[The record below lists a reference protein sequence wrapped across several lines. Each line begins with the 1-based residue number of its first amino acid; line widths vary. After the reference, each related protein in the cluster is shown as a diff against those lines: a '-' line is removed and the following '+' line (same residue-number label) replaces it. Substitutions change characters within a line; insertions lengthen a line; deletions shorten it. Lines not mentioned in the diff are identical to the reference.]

1 MLFDLLSVNCSVYL
15 DFKPPILFRYI
26 TLLYEMSHQDD
37 LDPNVVG
44 FEFVKEGADWL
55 AIFNPKVPRQMD
67 VKLAHK
73 FTCEKC
79 V

>member
-1 MLFDLLSVNCSVYL
+1 
-15 DFKPPILFRYI
+15 
-26 TLLYEMSHQDD
+26 MSHQDD